1 MSEPVSDPAADP
13 ALDDLLDRVPGWA
26 GRPRTVLPL
35 EGGITNRNYRVEVDG
50 AAFVVRSPGKRTE
63 LLGIDR
69 HHEREAAERAA
80 ALGVA
85 PEVAAFVEP
94 DGALI
99 TRFLEARPVT
109 AAELAGPHLAAVAS
123 LLRTVHDGPPIAG
136 VFDWYE
142 VPRANAATVEA
153 HGGEVPAAYTTAMA
167 RAAEVRDAFAAAP
180 DPPVACHNDLLG
192 ANLLLGA
199 DGRLWLID
207 WEYAGMNDRFFDLG
221 NFAVNNDLGPDE
233 QEALLAAYF
242 GTAGPRERARLRLM
256 VVMSDLREAMW
267 GAVQAAVSDLDEDFH
282 AYAATHFQRLLAN
295 AGAPGWDDLLEDAA
309 RAPA

>member
-1 MSEPVSDPAADP
+1 MTDTADP

-26 GRPRTVLPL
+26 GQPRTVTPL
-35 EGGITNRNYRVEVDG
+35 EGGITNRNYRVEVG
-50 AAFVVRSPGKRTE
+50 GEAFVVRSPGKRTD

-69 HHEREAAERAA
+69 RHEREAAERAA

-99 TRFLEARPVT
+99 TRFLKARELT
-109 AAELAGPHLAAVAS
+109 ATELSGSYLPAVVA
-123 LLRTVHDGPPIAG
+123 LLRTVHDAPPIAG

-142 VPRANAATVEA
+142 VPQANAATVEER
-153 HGGEVPAAYTTAMA
+153 GVQPPAAYATAMA
-167 RAAEVRDAFAAAP
+167 RAAEVRDAFDAAP
-180 DPPVACHNDLLG
+180 DPPVPCHNDLLG
-192 ANLLLGA
+192 ANFLLGT

-221 NFAVNNDLGPDE
+221 NFAVNNQLGPE
-233 QEALLAAYF
+233 QQEALLAAYI
-242 GTAGPRERARLRLM
+242 GRVGARERARLRLM

-267 GAVQAAVSDLDEDFH
+267 GVVQAAVSDLDEDFH
-282 AYAATHFQRLLAN
+282 AYAATHFERLLSN
-295 AGAPGWDDLLEDAA
+295 ASAPGWDQLLEDAA